1 MIGSRVDISV
11 SYMVQS
17 KLQNACDA
25 AVLAGRQSMQ
35 GNDWDNASEQ
45 EAEKF
50 FDFDFP
56 SGTHGVTDAVFDVD
70 QDADDPAQIVGSAT
84 GTVPTSLM
92 KIFGYNTMDI
102 SANCNAKRDL
112 GHNDVMLVLDVTGSM
127 NDAPSNGG
135 GTKTVHISRSSWNN
149 GNGGGGTG
157 NRQGFRTSGEA
168 CIEVNY
174 VFGSEDVCVGA
185 SGSVDS
191 SGRVCLGFPWPV
203 GTKCVD
209 IF

>member
-135 GTKTVHISRSSWNN
+135 GTKIGRLRTGAVGLYRALDDEDNGSITRFGLMPYSHTVNVGRSLD
-149 GNGGGGTG
+149 
-157 NRQGFRTSGEA
+157 NRDILVDQYYVERTVE
-168 CIEVNY
+168 CR
-174 VFGSEDVCVGA
+174 
-185 SGSVDS
+185 
-191 SGRVCLGFPWPV
+191 GRSC
-203 GTKCVD
+203 
-209 IF
+209 